1 MILVPLVSVL
11 YVLALVAFGVAAYY
25 GFRLTRITRRMRV
38 MVMITNDGPA
48 SIVGGLALVAVSQIP
63 NLLAS
68 ISSNPNLDFYAV
80 TSLTLLLGSA
90 LMFAKGFHKIY
101 AVYLNEKMKMEVSSV
116 LNELVERET
125 DKEEGEKTWWTK
137 YR

>member
-11 YVLALVAFGVAAYY
+11 YVLSLLSFGVAAYY
-25 GFRLTRITRRMRV
+25 GFRLTKLTRRMRV

-48 SIVGGLALVAVSQIP
+48 SIVGGLVLVAISQVP
-63 NLLAS
+63 NLMAS
-68 ISSNPNLDFYAV
+68 VYNSPNLDFFAV

-101 AVYLNEKMKMEVSSV
+101 AVYLNEKMKMEVNSV
-116 LNELVERET
+116 LSELVERET
-125 DKEEGEKTWWTK
+125 VKEEGEKTWWSR